1 MLLARCCGQC
11 RAWLVSCWRGR
22 SIAVVVRSLLLRV
35 LCLPLRHLPSH
46 LSPFFASRGRERRWE
61 ESKLSSGPPPP
72 LVQSHMGDNIASR
85 FLGLDSILTLLAMP
99 VRAFDDL
106 SLMRAQGNVF
116 F

>member
-1 MLLARCCGQC
+1 
-11 RAWLVSCWRGR
+11 
-22 SIAVVVRSLLLRV
+22 
-35 LCLPLRHLPSH
+35 
-46 LSPFFASRGRERRWE
+46 
-61 ESKLSSGPPPP
+61 
-72 LVQSHMGDNIASR
+72 MGDNIASR